1 MLTATSYY
9 KVCIQQV
16 DPNGTYH
23 IIIPRYVFIVNCR
36 QLWLLRR
43 SYISD
48 GHPLPSSILFGRVM
62 VEKKS
67 CWCSSIHFQP
77 ACLPAQQSEVMTI
90 FPSGLR
96 AHQKKRD
103 SKMPKSPTDFQRA
116 TDSEVGG
123 VYFMVLNSQP
133 FWLVLRWQKCVLEN
147 FGSILRV
154 QSWVEKDFCGR
165 LGDFFAKLFVKSKL
179 FFEDHGWM
187 NQWTWIDW
195 SDWICSFVQSFPDR
209 FYMDSSK
216 TEMQRKDQARR
227 VLASQG
233 WLEIGKGTEW
243 NSLINIYIYTHHVI
257 SCHIISYHIISYHDI
272 FRFKIMWHMQGKR
285 MELE

>member
-1 MLTATSYY
+1 
-9 KVCIQQV
+9 
-16 DPNGTYH
+16 
-23 IIIPRYVFIVNCR
+23 
-36 QLWLLRR
+36 
-43 SYISD
+43 
-48 GHPLPSSILFGRVM
+48 
-62 VEKKS
+62 
-67 CWCSSIHFQP
+67 
-77 ACLPAQQSEVMTI
+77 
-90 FPSGLR
+90 
-96 AHQKKRD
+96 
-103 SKMPKSPTDFQRA
+103 MPKSPTDFQRA

-154 QSWVEKDFCGR
+154 QSWVEKDFGGR

-257 SCHIISYHIISYHDI
+257 SCHIISYHIISYHIISYHIMIYSDSRSCDI
-272 FRFKIMWHMQGKR
+272 CKGNVWNWNNSLEWKTRRITATAKNCKDAWIEAQFEALKKRCLVWFIWGVNQCTGFHGYQQGG
-285 MELE
+285 EC